1 MHVVYSCVC
10 VCRPQDR
17 LIDFETRMLR
27 RIDYLQEV
35 DTKRVSTSDVRL
47 QRMEQQQQRMES
59 LLQLLVQ
66 HQRPTQSGAQ
76 T

>member
-1 MHVVYSCVC
+1 M
-10 VCRPQDR
+10 CRPQDR

-66 HQRPTQSGAQ
+66 HQQPTQSGAQ

>member
-1 MHVVYSCVC
+1 MC

>member
-35 DTKRVSTSDVRL
+35 DTKRNLRL
-47 QRMEQQQQRMES
+47 RRM
-59 LLQLLVQ
+59 
-66 HQRPTQSGAQ
+66 AA
-76 T
+76 

>member
-1 MHVVYSCVC
+1 
-10 VCRPQDR
+10 
-17 LIDFETRMLR
+17 MLR

-35 DTKRVSTSDVRL
+35 DTKRDVRL

-66 HQRPTQSGAQ
+66 HQQPTQSGAQ

>member
-66 HQRPTQSGAQ
+66 HQQPTQSGAQ

>member
-1 MHVVYSCVC
+1 MC

-66 HQRPTQSGAQ
+66 HQQPKQSGAQ